1 MKSKNRGGRPTVEE
15 AKRRSYSVNIRVNSQ
30 ELAMLRLSAKEAGVS
45 DSEYARQ
52 AIVKG
57 KVEPRIS
64 PETMGLIRRLCG
76 MDNNLNQIARQANA
90 AGYTPVHRECLRL
103 TDQIGSVIKD
113 LRR

>member
-1 MKSKNRGGRPTVEE
+1 
-15 AKRRSYSVNIRVNSQ
+15 
-30 ELAMLRLSAKEAGVS
+30 MLRLSAKEAGIS

-90 AGYTPVHRECLRL
+90 AGYAQVNRECLRL
-103 TDQIGSVIKD
+103 TDQIGGVIKE
-113 LRR
+113 LRG